1 MNEMIIHDTTTGAV
15 YREVQGTDENGNLCI
30 KREII
35 KEGSAAPTQLDIIEA
50 QVTYTAMMT
59 DTLLGG

>member
-1 MNEMIIHDTTTGAV
+1 MKELIVHDAATGGI
-15 YREVQGTDENGNLCI
+15 YREVEGTDENGNLCI
-30 KREII
+30 VREVI
-35 KEGSAAPTQLDIIEA
+35 KEGNAKPTQLDIIEA